1 MTPKPL
7 PVITRAAPHT
17 AGIKKAMECSHHPT
31 AYCVKPPTHKKEIYS
46 MNHSTAP
53 TPNTTEIGIATGVFD
68 LDTLR
73 AECHALG
80 LPTDRPTLRRVRRA
94 IDLHQHGAVKPFHN
108 DGFDAFFV
116 QSQTQ
121 AGKGYTVLPHS
132 GCDCPDAKRL
142 TDEFGEPN
150 TATLCLMPRSI
161 ARRKAQTRPTIR
173 RCRTHIS
180 TA

>member
-1 MTPKPL
+1 
-7 PVITRAAPHT
+7 
-17 AGIKKAMECSHHPT
+17 
-31 AYCVKPPTHKKEIYS
+31 

-53 TPNTTEIGIATGVFD
+53 TPNATEIGIATGVFD

-132 GCDCPDAKRL
+132 GCSCPDAKRL
-142 TDEFGEPN
+142 TDEFGDPN
-150 TATLCLMPRSI
+150 TYTAQWTRIKKSAVRCKHEMATMLY
-161 ARRKAQTRPTIR
+161 KAQQAAPPTPKRKDSLCIG
-173 RCRTHIS
+173 IS
-180 TA
+180 